1 MLRPPATGSPVSAP
15 GGAGPVAGPIPLLFL
30 VTSLDQ
36 GGAQR
41 VLARWASGLPREKY
55 AVQVAYLQRRPGVI
69 EADLARAGVAVH
81 DLGMRSK
88 ADLGAAIRLIRLLRR
103 ERIRVLVAFMFH
115 ATFLGRLAGVA
126 CRVPVRISSE
136 RTMEA
141 EGRGRRWLNRWT
153 VPLATHV
160 VAVSERVTAYAA
172 REFRIP
178 GDRLT
183 TIVNGV
189 DLDRFRPTVRIRDPR
204 APVLGCTARLGAEND
219 HATLIQAFARL
230 GRHWPDAQLLLV
242 GRGPE
247 DANLRALADTLGV
260 GGRVR
265 FAGEQ
270 ADVAPWLVRMDVYV
284 QAARLAGISNSILEA
299 MATGLPVVATDV
311 GGTSEAVVHGETGLL
326 VPVGDPAAL
335 ADALGALLANPARAE
350 AFGHAGR
357 ARAEAHFGEKL
368 MLDRVEALLDRLV
381 TQELRLAF
389 EPPRGWVPC

>member
-1 MLRPPATGSPVSAP
+1 VLRSTAAVPPVSAQ
-15 GGAGPVAGPIPLLFL
+15 GGAGDVAGPIPLLFL

-41 VLARWASGLPREKY
+41 VLARWASGLPRRKY

-69 EADLARAGVAVH
+69 EADLRRAGIAVH

-88 ADLGAAIRLIRLLRR
+88 SDLGAVIRLMRLLRR
-103 ERIRVLVAFMFH
+103 ERIRVLCAFMFH
-115 ATFLGRLAGVA
+115 ATFLGRLAGGV
-126 CRVPVRISSE
+126 CRVPIRISSE
-136 RTMEA
+136 RTMAA
-141 EGRGRRWLNRWT
+141 EGRARRLLNRWT

-160 VAVSERVTAYAA
+160 VAVSERVASYAV

-178 GDRLT
+178 EDRVT
-183 TIVNGV
+183 TVVNGV
-189 DLDRFRPTVRIRDPR
+189 DLDRFRPTGRALDPR

-219 HATLIQAFARL
+219 HATLIHAFARL
-230 GRHWPDAQLLLV
+230 GRQWPDGRLLLV

-247 DANLRALADTLGV
+247 EAALRALADTLGV
-260 GGRVR
+260 GGRVC

-270 ADVAPWLVRMDVYV
+270 ADVAPWLARMDMYA

-311 GGTSEAVVHGETGLL
+311 GGTSEAVAHGETGLL

-335 ADALGALLANPARAE
+335 AAALAALLANPIMAE
-350 AFGHAGR
+350 AFGRAGR
-357 ARAEAHFGEKL
+357 ARAETHFGERR

-381 TQELRLAF
+381 QRELRLAF
-389 EPPRGWVPC
+389 DPLRGWVPC

>member
-1 MLRPPATGSPVSAP
+1 MLRSPATVSPVSVP
-15 GGAGPVAGPIPLLFL
+15 GGAGSAAGPIPLLFL

-41 VLARWASGLPREKY
+41 VLARWASGLPGDKY
-55 AVQVAYLQRRPGVI
+55 AMQVAYLQRRPGVI
-69 EADLARAGVAVH
+69 EADLRRAGIAVH
-81 DLGMRSK
+81 DLGMRNK
-88 ADLGAAIRLIRLLRR
+88 ADLGAVIRLMRILRR

-115 ATFLGRLAGVA
+115 ATFLGRLAGGL
-126 CRVPVRISSE
+126 CRVRVRISSE

-141 EGRGRRWLNRWT
+141 EGRGRRLLNRWT

-160 VAVSERVTAYAA
+160 VAVSERVASYAA

-178 GDRLT
+178 RDRLT

-189 DLDRFRPTVRIRDPR
+189 DLDRFRPAVRTREAH

-219 HATLIQAFARL
+219 HATLIQAFAHL
-230 GRHWPDAQLLLV
+230 GRQWPDAQLLLV

-247 DANLRALADTLGV
+247 EAALRALADALGV
-260 GGRVR
+260 GGRVC

-270 ADVAPWLVRMDVYV
+270 ADVAPWLARMDVYA

-311 GGTSEAVVHGETGLL
+311 GGTAEVVVHGETGLL
-326 VPVGDPAAL
+326 VPPGDPVAL
-335 ADALGALLANPARAE
+335 ADALGVLLANPGAIE
-350 AFGHAGR
+350 AFGRAGR
-357 ARAEAHFGEKL
+357 ARVEARFGERL
-368 MLDRVEALLDRLV
+368 MLERVESLLDRLV
-381 TQELRLAF
+381 RQELRLAF
-389 EPPRGWVPC
+389 DPSRGWVPC

>member
-1 MLRPPATGSPVSAP
+1 MLRSPSTVSPVSAP
-15 GGAGPVAGPIPLLFL
+15 AGAGSVAGPIPLLFL

-41 VLARWASGLPREKY
+41 VLARWASGLPRDKY

-115 ATFLGRLAGVA
+115 ATFLGRLAGGV

-160 VAVSERVTAYAA
+160 VAVSGRVASYAA

-178 GDRLT
+178 RDRLT

-189 DLDRFRPTVRIRDPR
+189 DLDRFRPTGRALDPR

-219 HATLIQAFARL
+219 HATLIRAFARL
-230 GRHWPDAQLLLV
+230 GRQWPDARLLLV

-247 DANLRALADTLGV
+247 EAALRALADTFGV

-335 ADALGALLANPARAE
+335 AAALAALIANPSMAE
-350 AFGHAGR
+350 AFGRAGR
-357 ARAEAHFGEKL
+357 ARVEAHFGERR
-368 MLDRVEALLDRLV
+368 MLERVEALLDRLV
-381 TQELRLAF
+381 QRELRLAF
-389 EPPRGWVPC
+389 DPSRGWVPC

>member
-1 MLRPPATGSPVSAP
+1 MLRSPATVSPVSAP
-15 GGAGPVAGPIPLLFL
+15 GGAGSAAGPIPLLFL

-41 VLARWASGLPREKY
+41 VLARWASGLPGDKY
-55 AVQVAYLQRRPGVI
+55 AMQVAYLQRRPGVI
-69 EADLARAGVAVH
+69 EADLRRAGIAVH
-81 DLGMRSK
+81 DLGMRNK
-88 ADLGAAIRLIRLLRR
+88 ADLGAVIRLMRILRR

-115 ATFLGRLAGVA
+115 ATFLGRLAGGL
-126 CRVPVRISSE
+126 CRVRVRISSE

-141 EGRGRRWLNRWT
+141 EGRGRRLLNRWT

-160 VAVSERVTAYAA
+160 VAVSERVASYAA

-178 GDRLT
+178 RDRLT

-189 DLDRFRPTVRIRDPR
+189 DLDRFRPAVRTREAH

-219 HATLIQAFARL
+219 HATLIQAFAHL
-230 GRHWPDAQLLLV
+230 GRQWPDAQLLLV

-247 DANLRALADTLGV
+247 EAALRALADALGV
-260 GGRVR
+260 GGRVC

-270 ADVAPWLVRMDVYV
+270 ADVAPWLARMDVYA

-311 GGTSEAVVHGETGLL
+311 GGTAEVVVHGETGLL
-326 VPVGDPAAL
+326 VPPGDPIAL

-381 TQELRLAF
+381 KQELRLAF
-389 EPPRGWVPC
+389 EPSRGWVPC

>member
-1 MLRPPATGSPVSAP
+1 MLRFATSASPAAAP
-15 GGAGPVAGPIPLLFL
+15 GGAGPVGGPLPLLFL

-41 VLARWASGLPREKY
+41 VLARWATGLPRDKY
-55 AVQVAYLQRRPGVI
+55 AVRVAYLQQRRGVI
-69 EADLARAGVAVH
+69 EADLRRADIAVH

-88 ADLGAAIRLIRLLRR
+88 ADLGAAIRLMRLLRR

-126 CRVPVRISSE
+126 CRVPVRVSSE

-141 EGRGRRWLNRWT
+141 EGRVRRGLNRLT

-160 VAVSERVTAYAA
+160 VAVSERVASYAA

-178 GDRLT
+178 ANRLT

-189 DLDRFRPTVRIRDPR
+189 DLDRFRPAGRARDPR

-219 HATLIQAFARL
+219 HATLLRACAQL
-230 GRHWPDAQLLLV
+230 GRQWPGTQLLLV

-247 DANLRALADTLGV
+247 ETALRALADALGV
-260 GGRVR
+260 GGRVS

-270 ADVAPWLVRMDVYV
+270 ADVAPWLARMDVYV
-284 QAARLAGISNSILEA
+284 QAARLAGVSNSLLEA

-311 GGTSEAVVHGETGLL
+311 GGTAEAVVHGETGLL
-326 VPVGDPAAL
+326 VPAGDPAAM
-335 ADALGALLANPARAE
+335 ADALGALLANPGAVE
-350 AFGHAGR
+350 TFGRAGR
-357 ARAEAHFGEKL
+357 ARAEARFGERL
-368 MLDRVEALLDRLV
+368 MLARVEALLDRLV
-381 TQELRLAF
+381 AQELRLAF
-389 EPPRGWVPC
+389 DPAKGWVPC

>member
-1 MLRPPATGSPVSAP
+1 VLRSGAAVPPSSAQRSAGS
-15 GGAGPVAGPIPLLFL
+15 GAGPIPLLFL

-41 VLARWASGLPREKY
+41 VLARWASGLPRDKY

-69 EADLARAGVAVH
+69 EAELRRAGIAVH
-81 DLGMRSK
+81 DLGMRNK
-88 ADLGAAIRLIRLLRR
+88 ADLAAVIRLMRLLQR
-103 ERIRVLVAFMFH
+103 ERIRVLFAFMFH
-115 ATFLGRLAGVA
+115 AAFLGRLAGSV

-141 EGRGRRWLNRWT
+141 ESRGRRLFNRWT

-160 VAVSERVTAYAA
+160 VAVSERVASYAA

-189 DLDRFRPTVRIRDPR
+189 DLDRFRPAARTRDPR

-219 HATLIQAFARL
+219 HATLIHAFARL
-230 GRHWPDAQLLLV
+230 GRQWPDAQLLLV
-242 GRGPE
+242 GRGAE
-247 DANLRALADTLGV
+247 EAALRALADSLGV
-260 GGRVR
+260 EGRVC

-270 ADVAPWLVRMDVYV
+270 ADVAPWLARMDVYV

-368 MLDRVEALLDRLV
+368 ILDRVEALLDRLV